1 MYPLRGITESGVFV
15 AGERAGQK
23 AQPPQGNMMHN
34 QMPSGGMPA
43 MGIHQQ
49 QAMLAH
55 QNSNMEMM
63 ERRQRE
69 RQAAERTANS
79 QAVRMCFS
87 PLFTQLPLIGSISS
101 LH

>member
-1 MYPLRGITESGVFV
+1 
-15 AGERAGQK
+15 
-23 AQPPQGNMMHN
+23 
-34 QMPSGGMPA
+34 MPSGGMPA

-87 PLFTQLPLIGSISS
+87 PLFTQLPLIVSFHHFIRGNLVPRKTTLVVS
-101 LH
+101 LSFEFYRL